1 MHLHDPDPICSRGLS
16 VEDRARINKDK
27 ITAFPGAA
35 AQDEAGPRIRN
46 FHPSVLQGTWCHPA
60 GRECFRALLS
70 LQPQAPSANV
80 LLAKAQLPMPSAASH
95 PQAGPDSRPVR
106 QPSPPAPFN
115 TNPAA
120 IRSLSCHCTA
130 ADCVSG
136 TWDEGTPPPPHTF
149 LSHAA
154 CARWG
159 GAARHARPG
168 KGLRE
173 ERGHLNPPHREDG
186 ALHSLPSGVGV
197 PPRRWRPRRW
207 GWARRRAGARRSC
220 GGSEHRGTRWRRR
233 PLAGTFQ
240 GLVHPPDATVKL
252 QHPQRRHFPAP
263 GAALPAASPSAAR
276 PFRRSFVPT
285 CRPPGRPPSSPAP
298 AAPCTAPERR
308 LNLALLIAH

>member
-1 MHLHDPDPICSRGLS
+1 MANLPEYHPVHLHDPDPICSRGLS

-106 QPSPPAPFN
+106 QPPPPAPFN

-136 TWDEGTPPPPHTF
+136 TWDEGTPPHPIPSFHTLLVQDRGERRDMPGRGRGCGRRGAILTRPIEKMAPSTAF
-149 LSHAA
+149 PQGSGSHQ
-154 CARWG
+154 
-159 GAARHARPG
+159 
-168 KGLRE
+168 
-173 ERGHLNPPHREDG
+173 EDG
-186 ALHSLPSGVGV
+186 ALGGGGGRGGGRERGGAAAAASTEG
-197 PPRRWRPRRW
+197 
-207 GWARRRAGARRSC
+207 RAGGGGRS
-220 GGSEHRGTRWRRR
+220 
-233 PLAGTFQ
+233 P
-240 GLVHPPDATVKL
+240 V
-252 QHPQRRHFPAP
+252 
-263 GAALPAASPSAAR
+263 
-276 PFRRSFVPT
+276 PFRAW
-285 CRPPGRPPSSPAP
+285 CIPPMP
-298 AAPCTAPERR
+298 
-308 LNLALLIAH
+308 L

>member
-136 TWDEGTPPPPHTF
+136 TWDEGTPPTPYLPFTRC
-149 LSHAA
+149 LCKMGGSGATCPA
-154 CARWG
+154 G
-159 GAARHARPG
+159 EGAAG
-168 KGLRE
+168 GE
-173 ERGHLNPPHREDG
+173 G
-186 ALHSLPSGVGV
+186 PS
-197 PPRRWRPRRW
+197 
-207 GWARRRAGARRSC
+207 
-220 GGSEHRGTRWRRR
+220 
-233 PLAGTFQ
+233 
-240 GLVHPPDATVKL
+240 
-252 QHPQRRHFPAP
+252 
-263 GAALPAASPSAAR
+263 
-276 PFRRSFVPT
+276 
-285 CRPPGRPPSSPAP
+285 
-298 AAPCTAPERR
+298 
-308 LNLALLIAH
+308 